1 VEAKQLAKVYL
12 EDIDIWSRAGR
23 GVLAHNGKFWYPIQ
37 LIQYQEADKSW
48 LVRWWRGCSFEPDS
62 SGMVTIAPRLTST
75 VPELDIVDSL
85 WGDQVGRQK
94 IQVSTHIIKKTS
106 GDNLRN

>member
-1 VEAKQLAKVYL
+1 MLRYLSL

-23 GVLAHNGKFWYPIQ
+23 GALARNGEFWYPIR
-37 LIQYQEADKSW
+37 LIQYLEADKSW

-62 SGMVTIAPRLTST
+62 SGMVTIAPGSTST

-85 WGDQVGRQK
+85 WGDRVGRRK
-94 IQVSTHIIKKTS
+94 IRVSTHII
-106 GDNLRN
+106 